1 MEIERRLNIRE
12 SFIEAVEL
20 YKKAGS
26 LNRIFIMISF
36 FLSVSS
42 IASLS
47 ESIFKWKGFILDAVD
62 FYQHCIAEII
72 INYAGSVGLSYTQ
85 NQVHSAVILSIAVS
99 LGMKMFI
106 LDQLKFAEVMR
117 DKYNFE
123 VTPKINFFR
132 IQAVAYSVFVWL
144 SFGLSEDHVT
154 LTSSIILLM
163 SYPIFLSLIHW
174 ILVHF
179 DKNKTLSLGNV
190 SYCKAYYVYLAAI
203 FFMLGVLGAINS
215 GISKVA

>member
-1 MEIERRLNIRE
+1 MNIRE

-62 FYQHCIAEII
+62 FYQHYIAEII
-72 INYAGSVGLSYTQ
+72 IYYAGFVGLSYTQ

-123 VTPKINFFR
+123 VKPKINLFR

-144 SFGLSEDHVT
+144 SFGLSEDNVT
-154 LTSSIILLM
+154 LISSIILLM
-163 SYPIFLSLIHW
+163 SYPIFVSLIHW
-174 ILVHF
+174 ILVNF
-179 DKNKTLSLGNV
+179 DKNKTLSLSNV
-190 SYCKAYYVYLAAI
+190 SYCKVYYVYLAAI
-203 FFMLGVLGAINS
+203 FLMLGVLGAINS